1 MHEHIT
7 APWAGTARL
16 WTWQPQVGGQIPARP
31 ARQPPPL
38 LHRPP
43 PLPPVFTNVH
53 WPRATQKML
62 SGKTAAMMQWVLCWH
77 LALIRQQSTGLK
89 PRGGRLR
96 DPPALS
102 SSEVQNKGNLKKA
115 TMEHRTHSPHKSC
128 CKLSI
133 KNGSVII
140 MEFLALV
147 LGTSVWLALPLKST
161 RITDLQGM
169 VWWDV
174 CFTCFSEN
182 RGKYSNSHWE

>member
-1 MHEHIT
+1 MSTSLHPGQ
-7 APWAGTARL
+7 A
-16 WTWQPQVGGQIPARP
+16 QPSSEPGSPRSEVRSQHSRP
-31 ARQPPPL
+31 GS
-38 LHRPP
+38 LHPCFIVP
-43 PLPPVFTNVH
+43 HLPPVFTNVH
-53 WPRATQKML
+53 GPRATQKML

-115 TMEHRTHSPHKSC
+115 TLEHRTHSPHRSC

-140 MEFLALV
+140 MYSFWRWFWV
-147 LGTSVWLALPLKST
+147 QVF
-161 RITDLQGM
+161 DLL
-169 VWWDV
+169 
-174 CFTCFSEN
+174 C
-182 RGKYSNSHWE
+182 H